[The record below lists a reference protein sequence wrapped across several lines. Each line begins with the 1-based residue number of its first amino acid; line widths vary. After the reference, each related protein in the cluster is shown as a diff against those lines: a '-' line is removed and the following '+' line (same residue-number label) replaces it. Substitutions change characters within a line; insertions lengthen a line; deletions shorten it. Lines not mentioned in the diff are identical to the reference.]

1 MSTGSLAEAS
11 MASEEARTA
20 EVDCR
25 PPSPQDEA
33 PEEGT
38 AASLGG
44 EESGPSRPK
53 AEVSGPE
60 GGATRLGRGWTKE
73 RFRRSTCKA
82 PQQDNSCD
90 CGVYVIVYV
99 EQMLARLAATV
110 PEDDLMW
117 RGGVFDDRWFDA
129 KYVRNKRKEMKSLI
143 AHLAEGNDAATFAP
157 KWKQP
162 LIRPRA
168 RDCDDDP
175 SKLRTRRSKRA
186 HGGDILGNASE
197 ARDLGRKSRGNAP
210 EARAQRPSKR
220 QQTLHASERSPQRS
234 TERQI
239 SGGLGSLDY
248 DVDDVVSCTPADL
261 AEQSDAEEGEG
272 REQEELFRTAEMS
285 ASYER
290 IPERM
295 ADYVRATQV
304 TGVKAS
310 TP

>member
-1 MSTGSLAEAS
+1 M
-11 MASEEARTA
+11 
-20 EVDCR
+20 
-25 PPSPQDEA
+25 
-33 PEEGT
+33 
-38 AASLGG
+38 
-44 EESGPSRPK
+44 
-53 AEVSGPE
+53 
-60 GGATRLGRGWTKE
+60 GRGWTKE
-73 RFRRSTCKA
+73 RFRRWICKV

-99 EQMLARLAATV
+99 EQMLARLAAKV
-110 PEDDLMW
+110 PDDDLMW
-117 RGGVFDDRWFDA
+117 RGDVFDERWFDA

-162 LIRPRA
+162 PIRPRA

-186 HGGDILGNASE
+186 HSGGILGNASE
-197 ARDLGRKSRGNAP
+197 ARDLGRKSRGDAP

-220 QQTLHASERSPQRS
+220 QRTLHASERSPQRS
-234 TERQI
+234 TKGQI
-239 SGGLGSLDY
+239 SGLSSLAYGS
-248 DVDDVVSCTPADL
+248 DDVVDASDL
-261 AEQSDAEEGEG
+261 SEQFDAEEGEG

-285 ASYER
+285 APYER

-310 TP
+310 TL